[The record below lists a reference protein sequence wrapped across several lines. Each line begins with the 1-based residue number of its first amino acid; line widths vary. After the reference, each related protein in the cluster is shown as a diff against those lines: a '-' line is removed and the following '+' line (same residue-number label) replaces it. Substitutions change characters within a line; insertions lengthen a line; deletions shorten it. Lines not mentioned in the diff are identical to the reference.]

1 MKKLCGLLLAVSLL
15 VIPAGCS
22 WPSDKDLVLTG
33 LVETSIYSTYSEVAG
48 KIIESPVE
56 LGQEVH
62 KDDLIAVIDDSDQ
75 RFALEQLQA
84 ALAKKKAA
92 LTELRKGSEAEQIKQ
107 GRNNVS
113 LAERAVGAAEIVKQR
128 AQDAYGRAENLLA
141 GGGLSQ
147 AAFDETR
154 YQLELANLDLSAKQI
169 QLDNACQQLALLLQG
184 ASQEKIDAAQADVEQ
199 TESQIRQ
206 AEQDLVKFKVMAVGD
221 GIVISKN
228 YRLGDIVAPGFNLA
242 EVASDSEKVLVAYL
256 PEDNLA
262 AIDYDQEMTI
272 RRGAEQFTGTVSFID
287 AKAQYTPK
295 EMQTAANKNKDSVKI
310 KVRLGADSP
319 LKVGEKA
326 ELVPKQKN

>member
-1 MKKLCGLLLAVSLL
+1 MKRLCGLLLALSLL

-56 LGQEVH
+56 LGREVH

-84 ALAKKKAA
+84 ALAKKKAV
-92 LTELRKGSEAEQIKQ
+92 LTELRKGSEAEQVRQ

-113 LAERAVGAAEIVKQR
+113 LAEQAVGAAEIAKQR
-128 AQDAYGRAENLLA
+128 AQDAYDRAESLLA

-147 AAFDETR
+147 AAFDEAR
-154 YQLELANLDLSAKQI
+154 YQLELANLDLNAKQI
-169 QLDNACQQLALLLQG
+169 QVDNARQQLALLLQG
-184 ASQEKIDAAQADVEQ
+184 ASQEKVDAAQADVEQ

-206 AEQDLVKFKVMAVGD
+206 AEQDLVKFKVVAVGD
-221 GIVISKN
+221 GIIISKN

-262 AIDYDQEMTI
+262 AIDYGQEVTI
-272 RRGAEQFTGTVSFID
+272 RRGAEQFTGTISFID

-310 KVRLGADSP
+310 KVRLAVDSP

-326 ELVPKQKN
+326 EMVVTR